1 MQQKKQKKE
10 KLQVSGPQ
18 KTDKGYQGTNKARN
32 LDKKSFQITDK
43 KASRNSD
50 NKVSRTSDNKASR
63 TSDNKASRT
72 SDRKNSQTRQS
83 RVKNKSTGFRERPPE
98 RKHTSSKSAGS
109 KEIHD
114 LIPAKKKNV
123 QRFEYE
129 DDKIFWC
136 EKCNLPLIGEEC
148 GICGGKGEVLQL
160 SQPADVRFCS
170 PYERE
175 VIDRQLHSAF
185 GCNPLG
191 DKLILLNKIPG
202 EDKTDEVLVDGFIF
216 GILRFE
222 LSKMDYSFEPSI
234 QGAKILLKHAKGRK
248 VELKKTKRHLNG
260 KSVAAE
266 SVEAFD
272 SNIKAG
278 NFVLITAGSLT
289 GYGVSYIDGADFSDL
304 KNLPEP
310 ENRTELESSTGAETK
325 VLRIRKI
332 DSSEASLRP
341 ETPDLAACIEA
352 NKKHLQVLGK
362 NAINTIRGI
371 ISKKEYKNL
380 PVYVSFSG
388 GKDSLV
394 VLDLARSSL
403 KQRELKA
410 FFLNTGIEFPETV
423 EFVRNFCREREIS
436 LIEANAGSTFWEQVG
451 KFGPPAKDFRWCC
464 KVCKLASAGDFD
476 TQKEASSRKGNIDV
490 AYNSDVAYL
499 TIDGKR
505 KHESFSRARIAA
517 SETNPFVPAQLNIF
531 PIRDWKAIEVWL
543 YIHWRQLSYNPLYE
557 LGFERVG
564 CWLCPSALAAEYA
577 RVKDLH
583 PEMYAKWNAFLLEW
597 AKSRGLSEKFVEHG
611 FWRWKELPPK
621 MLKLA
626 EELGISV
633 LAREKTEDF
642 EIAVVSGISPCRA
655 GGYSIEAAVKG
666 ITEKEAAGF
675 INVLGNTIYAEDLGM
690 LLVKTGTGTV
700 KFFSNGNLLASSE
713 TKEKAVSL
721 FKEAVKQFTR
731 LSRCTGCGICV
742 KACPVGAA
750 SLEGKIPHVSEACIR
765 CGKCTESCVVT
776 RYFDKLVP
784 DLNQKLKV

>member
-1 MQQKKQKKE
+1 MQQKKEKFQDSGLKKPE
-10 KLQVSGPQ
+10 KSN
-18 KTDKGYQGTNKARN
+18 QGTKKARTSEKRN
-32 LDKKSFQITDK
+32 FQITDK
-43 KASRNSD
+43 KASQA
-50 NKVSRTSDNKASR
+50 SDNKASR
-63 TSDNKASRT
+63 TLDNKTPRT
-72 SDRKNSQTRQS
+72 SGRRDSQAQKNRGKNKYTDFKGKPSEGKHAFSKSSGSEKNSDS
-83 RVKNKSTGFRERPPE
+83 V
-98 RKHTSSKSAGS
+98 SS
-109 KEIHD
+109 
-114 LIPAKKKNV
+114 KKKNF

-129 DDKIFWC
+129 DDHIFWC
-136 EKCNLPLIGEEC
+136 GKCNLPLIGEKC
-148 GICGGKGEVLQL
+148 GRCGSKGEVLQL
-160 SQPADVRFCS
+160 SQPADIRFCS

-175 VIDRQLHSAF
+175 VLDRQLYSAF

-191 DKLILLNKIPG
+191 EKLILLNKIPG

-216 GILRFE
+216 GFLRFE
-222 LSKMDYSFEPSI
+222 LSKMNYSFEPSL
-234 QGAKILLKHAKGRK
+234 QGAKILLKCAEDRK
-248 VELKKTKRHLNG
+248 VELKKTNRHLNG

-266 SVEAFD
+266 SIEAFD

-278 NFVLITAGSLT
+278 DFVLVTAGSLT
-289 GYGVSYIDGADFSDL
+289 GYGVSLIDGVDFLNIKTPSD
-304 KNLPEP
+304 P
-310 ENRTELESSTGAETK
+310 ENLTELEASTGAETK
-325 VLRIRKI
+325 FLRIRKV

-341 ETPDLAACIEA
+341 ETPDLEACIEA

-371 ISKKEYKNL
+371 ISRKEYQDL

-423 EFVRNFCREREIS
+423 EFVRSFCREREI
-436 LIEANAGSTFWEQVG
+436 LLTEASAGSAFREQVG

-464 KVCKLASAGDFD
+464 KVCKLASAGDFE
-476 TQKEASSRKGNIDV
+476 TGKGAPSRKGD
-490 AYNSDVAYL
+490 SGVAYL

-505 KHESFSRARIAA
+505 KHESFSRARITA

-543 YIHWRQLSYNPLYE
+543 YIHWRQLPYNPLYD

-564 CWLCPSALAAEYA
+564 CWLCPSALAAEYI

-597 AKSRGLSEKFVEHG
+597 AKSRGLSEKFIEHG

-621 MLKLA
+621 MLRLA
-626 EELGISV
+626 DELGISV
-633 LAREKTEDF
+633 LPRENVENF
-642 EIAVVSGISPCRA
+642 EIEVVSGISPCRA

-666 ITEKEAAGF
+666 IREKEAAGF
-675 INVLGNTIYAEDLGM
+675 ISVLGNTVYAEDLGM

-721 FKEAVKQFTR
+721 FKEAAKQFTR

-750 SLEGKIPHVSEACIR
+750 SLDGKTPYVSEACIR

-784 DLNQKLKV
+784 NLDKRLKV